1 LDVIEGERRPFP
13 AAGAQP
19 IAGTTDR
26 AYLCLQLVVEVVQ
39 QLSRMFQPEMRIIK
53 KQIETLIDREYL
65 VRDEDKQ
72 SNYKYVA

>member
-1 LDVIEGERRPFP
+1 
-13 AAGAQP
+13 
-19 IAGTTDR
+19 
-26 AYLCLQLVVEVVQ
+26 VVEVVQ